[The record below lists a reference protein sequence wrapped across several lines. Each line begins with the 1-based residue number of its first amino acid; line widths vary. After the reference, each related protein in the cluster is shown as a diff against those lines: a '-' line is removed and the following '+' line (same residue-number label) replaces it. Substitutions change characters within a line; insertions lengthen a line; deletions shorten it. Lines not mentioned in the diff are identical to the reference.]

1 MNLFLESGCV
11 IVCICLTS
19 LCEKLLTKNFKVAII
34 KLAKME
40 LATPERTRVGEKT
53 MNKAGFP
60 VK

>member
-1 MNLFLESGCV
+1 MLLYDLSTC
-11 IVCICLTS
+11 